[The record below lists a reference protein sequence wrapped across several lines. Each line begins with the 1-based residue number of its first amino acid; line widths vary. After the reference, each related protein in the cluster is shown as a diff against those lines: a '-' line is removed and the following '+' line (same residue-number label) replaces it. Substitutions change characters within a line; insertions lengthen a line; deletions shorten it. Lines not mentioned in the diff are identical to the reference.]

1 MIQMDLENSI
11 NSSDI
16 QKNKRKKW
24 SIIAFAVLSTL
35 ASLTGVV
42 YYVADKQLSNQVVC
56 ENNMSEW
63 TPCTELLC
71 PSTITLDPSVYVYRN
86 ASREDC
92 DNEYK
97 PIEFPKPYYFLQE
110 SLCPEGNEVH
120 SEDDCTWVATSILN
134 KEGAYRTNNANAS
147 KCYYNTVTR
156 SVHYNPYDESTNMNP
171 YYLAICK
178 NQSST

>member
-1 MIQMDLENSI
+1 MDLENSI

-16 QKNKRKKW
+16 HKNNKRKKW
-24 SIIAFAVLSTL
+24 SIIAFVFLSTL
-35 ASLTGVV
+35 ASLTGAA
-42 YYVADKQLSNQVVC
+42 YYVASKHMSNPSAC

-63 TPCTELLC
+63 TPCTESMC

-86 ASREDC
+86 ASHEDC
-92 DNEYK
+92 EYRVYK
-97 PIEFPKPYYFLQE
+97 PIEFPKPYYFSQE
-110 SLCPEGNEVH
+110 SLCPKGNEVY
-120 SEDDCTWVATSILN
+120 SEDDCTWVATSMLN
-134 KEGAYRTNNANAS
+134 KEGAYRTNNANAP

-156 SVHYNPYDESTNMNP
+156 TAHYNPYDDPENLNP

>member
-1 MIQMDLENSI
+1 MDLENP

-16 QKNKRKKW
+16 KKNNNRKKW
-24 SIIAFAVLSTL
+24 SIITFAFVSTL
-35 ASLTGVV
+35 ASLTSVA
-42 YYVADKQLSNQVVC
+42 YYVASKHMSNPSAC

-63 TPCTELLC
+63 TPCTESMC
-71 PSTITLDPSVYVYRN
+71 PSTITLDPSVFLYRN
-86 ASREDC
+86 ASRKDC
-92 DNEYK
+92 DKEYK

-120 SEDDCTWVATSILN
+120 SEDDCIGVAKSMLN
-134 KEGAYRTNNANAS
+134 KEGAYRTNNANAP